1 VFVLSP
7 LRKRPVA
14 LLWGSQLLTSIGEEL
29 FRVAS
34 VWLAA
39 DLIGGATG
47 YIVATQ
53 QLMIFTVSVFGGV
66 LVDRWNSRK
75 AMISVD
81 VIRAAALLVV
91 PAVMLT
97 SGRQVW
103 TLFFAAGMV
112 WGLRGVHGPAL
123 QTLVPRIATSDDM
136 MLAMNGLLDA
146 TKRLARI
153 AGPGAAGVIAVFVPI
168 EHFFTVIAGIF
179 TLSALSVVGLRMF
192 MPPSPAMPPRRSGWR
207 VFFEEFVEPLRAL
220 RGNRLLVWSFIGIV
234 YANAFWNSALI
245 VGLVLLIQ
253 DRVPGDLGA
262 YGLVFAA
269 YGLGNLMATLV
280 VGSLGFRAQMY
291 FMFPGRIV
299 LGLGFLGFA
308 VASDLPTFLLIAP
321 IAAFGSTA
329 GDLPFLALMQR
340 HFPVS
345 QIGRVYGVRSALEA
359 AGGGVGALIAAPFI
373 ALTSAA
379 WMVGASGVALIVISA
394 IAIWRTRA
402 DIAALASR
410 LPPRANGTS
419 VPPNKD
425 EVPR

>member
-1 VFVLSP
+1 VFVLEP

-14 LLWGSQLLTSIGEEL
+14 LLWGSQLLTSFGEEL

-75 AMISVD
+75 AMVGVD
-81 VIRAAALLVV
+81 VIRALVLLVV
-91 PAVMLT
+91 PVVMLT
-97 SGRQVW
+97 WGRQVW

-123 QTLVPRIATSDDM
+123 QTLVPRIAASDEM

-153 AGPGAAGVIAVFVPI
+153 AGPGLAGLIAVFVPI
-168 EHFFTVIAGIF
+168 EHFFTVIAGVF
-179 TLSALSVVGLRMF
+179 TLSAAAAVALRTV
-192 MPPSPAMPPRRSGWR
+192 MPPAPALPARRSGWR

-220 RGNRLLVWSFIGIV
+220 RGNRLLIWSFIGIV
-234 YANAFWNSALI
+234 YANVFWNAALI
-245 VGLVLLIQ
+245 VGLVLLIR
-253 DRVPGDLGA
+253 DRIPGDLGA

-280 VGSLGFRAQMY
+280 VGSLPFGPQIRCL
-291 FMFPGRIV
+291 FPGRAV
-299 LGLGFLGFA
+299 LGVGFIGFA
-308 VASDLPTFLLIAP
+308 LAPDLPAFLLIAP

-345 QIGRVYGVRSALEA
+345 QIGRIYSVRSAIEA
-359 AGGGVGALIAAPFI
+359 AGGGAGALLAVPFI
-373 ALTSAA
+373 ALTSATWLVA
-379 WMVGASGVALIVISA
+379 ASGLCLIAISA
-394 IAIWRTRA
+394 VAMWRTRG
-402 DIAALASR
+402 DVAALAAR
-410 LPPRANGTS
+410 LPASANGPS
-419 VPPNKD
+419 VPPGKD
-425 EVPR
+425 

>member
-1 VFVLSP
+1 VFVLAP
-7 LRKRPVA
+7 LRKRSVA
-14 LLWGSQLLTSIGEEL
+14 LLWGSQLLTAIGEEL

-39 DLIGGATG
+39 DLIGGAAG
-47 YIVATQ
+47 YIVAIQ
-53 QLMIFTVSVFGGV
+53 QLMIFAVSVFGGV

-75 AMISVD
+75 AMVSVD
-81 VIRAAALLVV
+81 CLRALVLLVIPV
-91 PAVMLT
+91 VMLT
-97 SGRQVW
+97 FGRQVW
-103 TLFFAAGMV
+103 TLFFAAGVV

-123 QTLVPRIATSDDM
+123 QALVPRIAASDEM

-153 AGPGAAGVIAVFVPI
+153 VGPGLAGVIAVLVPI

-179 TLSALSVVGLRMF
+179 ALSAFSVAGLRMF
-192 MPPSPAMPPRRSGWR
+192 MPPAAAMPPRRSGWR

-220 RGNRLLVWSFIGIV
+220 RGNRLLIWSFIGIV
-234 YANAFWNSALI
+234 YANVFWNAALI

-253 DRVPGDLGA
+253 ERIPGDLGA

-269 YGLGNLMATLV
+269 YGVGNLMATLV
-280 VGSLGFRAQMY
+280 IGSLPFVPQMRCL
-291 FMFPGRIV
+291 FPGRIV
-299 LGLGFLGFA
+299 LGIGFLGFA
-308 VASDLPTFLLIAP
+308 VAWDLPAFLLIAP

-340 HFPVS
+340 HFPVN
-345 QIGRVYGVRSALEA
+345 QIGRVYGVRSAIEA
-359 AGGGVGALIAAPFI
+359 AGGGLGALLAVPFI

-379 WMVGASGVALIVISA
+379 WLVAASGVGLIAISA
-394 IAIWRTRA
+394 VAIWRTRGDVA
-402 DIAALASR
+402 MLATH
-410 LPPRANGTS
+410 LPARANGTS
-419 VPPNKD
+419 VPPSTD